1 MNKLL
6 KALTDLAEQHNLSIT
21 NLSIQEIGN
30 KTVTNVEFE
39 FDNLKLTDMKMAPG
53 FKGRL
58 DELEKIY
65 QVD

>member
-6 KALTDLAEQHNLSIT
+6 KDLTDLAEQHNLSIT

-39 FDNLKLTDMKMAPG
+39 EENITYGERA
-53 FKGRL
+53 
-58 DELEKIY
+58 DE
-65 QVD
+65 D